1 MPHKSHVCYMGRSVF
16 YMDTTRI
23 PDDMAV
29 NVDASTG
36 TVTLW
41 ESYGDVLAMTVVP
54 DLEALWL
61 LT

>member
-1 MPHKSHVCYMGRSVF
+1 MPHKSHVCYMGRKVF

-29 NVDASTG
+29 NVDPTTG
-36 TVTLW
+36 TVTLL

-61 LT
+61 LA